1 MSAPRPVLTSAPILA
16 ARPRPAPRG
25 ARALLLASLAGCG
38 APAPQPGPTPRV
50 TADAPRPRTDHWT
63 DWLARYVAVDTT
75 VPPGH
80 EADALPVLTEALET
94 LGLSATSTTWGDR
107 RANVWARLEAPAAA
121 HRGGALILLHHID
134 VVPAERARWSTDP
147 FGATRKDGRLY
158 GRGTQDMKVFAAL
171 HLAALEH
178 LVAEQS
184 RLTRDVVF
192 LAVSD
197 EEVTGE
203 GARRFVEHV
212 LPSLGAEYLLD
223 EGGFALHEFLP
234 GHDVAVIATAQKR
247 AAKLRLVAT
256 GRAGHGSR
264 PITGSGPEI
273 LMTALARVQASPA
286 PMRLEPYNAP
296 LFSALAGLTPWPRSA
311 LLARLDWPGM
321 LWALEGRLARDE
333 SLAPVLRDTAAVTV
347 VSAGEKVNVIP
358 STATA
363 VLDVR
368 LLPDTSLPTYLDR
381 LRALLADLPVEVVV
395 DEPPS
400 DALEP
405 APTDDPLYRALV
417 EGVTA
422 QHPGTTVV
430 PWLMV
435 GASDARFFRPRGVK
449 TYGFGPVFMA
459 RADIEGIHGHDES
472 VSLEALAR
480 GMRTYAEVLDRFL
493 LAPR

>member
-1 MSAPRPVLTSAPILA
+1 MPLAGRGPQPTFAGPLSLLLLLALTACDAPTPPPA
-16 ARPRPAPRG
+16 PAPRV
-25 ARALLLASLAGCG
+25 A
-38 APAPQPGPTPRV
+38 
-50 TADAPRPRTDHWT
+50 ADAPRPRTAFWT

-80 EADALPVLTEALET
+80 EADALPVLTEALAE
-94 LGLSATSTTWGDR
+94 LGLSATSTVWGER
-107 RANVWARLEAPAAA
+107 RANLWATLEAPAATR
-121 HRGGALILLHHID
+121 HGGALILLHHID
-134 VVPAERARWSTDP
+134 VVPTERARWTTDP
-147 FGATRKDGRLY
+147 FGATRRDGRLY

-178 LVAEQS
+178 LVAERS
-184 RLTRDVVF
+184 RLTRDVIF

-197 EEVTGE
+197 EEVAGE
-203 GARRFVEHV
+203 GARRFVEQV
-212 LPSLGAEYLLD
+212 LPTLRAEYLLD

-264 PITGSGPEI
+264 PITGSGPEV

-296 LFSALAGLTPWPRSA
+296 LFAALAELTPWPRSA
-311 LLARLDWPGM
+311 LLARLEWPGM

-333 SLAPVLRDTAAVTV
+333 SLAPVLRDTAAITV
-347 VSAGEKVNVIP
+347 VTAGEKVNVIP
-358 STATA
+358 SVATA

-368 LLPDTSLPTYLDR
+368 LLPDTALPVFVER
-381 LRALLADLPVEVVV
+381 LRALLADLPVEIVV
-395 DEPPS
+395 DEPAM

-405 APTDDPLYRALV
+405 SPTDDPLYRALV
-417 EGVTA
+417 AGVTA

-435 GASDARFFRPRGVK
+435 GASDARFFRPRGLK
-449 TYGFGPVFMA
+449 AYGFGPVFMA

-480 GMRTYAEVLDRFL
+480 GMRTYAEALDRFL